1 MPCPPLGDLPD
12 PGIKP
17 VSLRSSA
24 LAGGSSPLM
33 PPGKPL
39 VIVFNYLFLVV
50 PGVHCCA
57 RAFSSCCM
65 HWLLFVEV
73 RGLLLAVASLA
84 VENRLYL
91 GAWTSVVAAHGL

>member
-1 MPCPPLGDLPD
+1 MPCPPPGDLPD